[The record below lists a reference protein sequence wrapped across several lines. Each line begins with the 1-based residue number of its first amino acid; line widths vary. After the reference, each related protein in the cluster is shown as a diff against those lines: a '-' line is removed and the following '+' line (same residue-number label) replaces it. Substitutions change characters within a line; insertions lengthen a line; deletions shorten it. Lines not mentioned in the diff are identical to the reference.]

1 MAQEVRR
8 ERRAE
13 AVRFLGQYV
22 LAAQGGCDDGVA
34 GEGDRALEPP
44 ASGGS
49 TVTLPSTGGKRPSA
63 AAWKYV
69 RSGCGAR
76 TVAHL
81 SVEGV
86 RQVAIV
92 GQAVLVRRVNSIDS
106 ARRGAAQWPTVT
118 SSELWG
124 PESAERY
131 DAEETEMTS
140 AAVLGATVGFLAE
153 LAGDGRALEFAVGT
167 GRVGVPLRERG
178 VPVTG
183 IELSEHM
190 AAVLRR
196 KVDEDTLPVII
207 GDMATT
213 VVPGEFSLV
222 YLVYNTISN
231 LLTQDE
237 QVECFRNAAR
247 HLRPGGRFVIELGVP
262 PLRFLPPGQ
271 AAVPF
276 DVSERHLG
284 FDTVD
289 TVEQLLVS
297 HHFTRDGDDG
307 RYRRGASR
315 HRYAWP
321 HGTRPHGPYRRASAG
336 TPGRGLGR
344 LTVHP
349 GVAQAH
355 LGVAEARLR

>member
-1 MAQEVRR
+1 M
-8 ERRAE
+8 
-13 AVRFLGQYV
+13 
-22 LAAQGGCDDGVA
+22 
-34 GEGDRALEPP
+34 
-44 ASGGS
+44 
-49 TVTLPSTGGKRPSA
+49 
-63 AAWKYV
+63 
-69 RSGCGAR
+69 
-76 TVAHL
+76 
-81 SVEGV
+81 
-86 RQVAIV
+86 
-92 GQAVLVRRVNSIDS
+92 
-106 ARRGAAQWPTVT
+106 T

-131 DAEETEMTS
+131 DSEETEMTS
-140 AAVLGATVGFLAE
+140 AAVLGATVDFLAD
-153 LAGDGRALEFAVGT
+153 LAGDGRALEFAIGT
-167 GRVGVPLRERG
+167 GRVGVALRERG
-178 VPVTG
+178 VPVAG

-196 KVDEDTLPVII
+196 KVDEETLPVVL

-271 AAVPF
+271 VAVPF

-284 FDTVD
+284 FDTID
-289 TVEQLLVS
+289 PVEQLLVS
-297 HHFTRDGDDG
+297 HHFTRDGEDG
-307 RYRRGASR
+307 RYRREASR

-321 HGTRPHGPYRRASAG
+321 AELDLMARVAGLQLERR
-336 TPGRGLGR
+336 
-344 LTVHP
+344 
-349 GVAQAH
+349 VADWDGSPFTQDSPKH
-355 LGVAEARLR
+355 VSVWRKPR